1 MEYDKKLLSM
11 APKGSAADLCIMQ
24 FRQLA
29 AAGRYMNHSSK
40 MRYHTYTPAEALT
53 VLRQEPHLDMIMT
66 ALTSSHHSQCM
77 LLPEEPL
84 HSEMQTYLQAIC
96 SYRAQRVSESGSVP
110 VVVLANIDYSFEQH
124 KYVCQSLRDVAH
136 HCRPDL
142 VMMSSLSVVPTALR
156 ALLQDGL
163 MRLLV
168 DPQAYTDQPKIMLR
182 KSERLVD
189 NGGVKASGSSLHH
202 SLATRV
208 TAVPWVL
215 SLDDFLAR
223 ELLAR

>member
-1 MEYDKKLLSM
+1 
-11 APKGSAADLCIMQ
+11 
-24 FRQLA
+24 
-29 AAGRYMNHSSK
+29 GRYMNHSSQ

-53 VLRQEPHLDMIMT
+53 VLGQEPHLNMIMT
-66 ALTSSHHSQCM
+66 ALTSSHHSECM

-84 HSEMQTYLQAIC
+84 HLDMQTYLQAIC
-96 SYRAQRVSESGSVP
+96 SYRAQRIQESCSVP
-110 VVVLANIDYSFEQH
+110 VVVLANIDYSFEQQ

-136 HCRPDL
+136 QCQPEV

-156 ALLQDGL
+156 SLLQDGF

-168 DPQAYTDQPKIMLR
+168 DPRAYADRPKIILR

-215 SLDDFLAR
+215 SLDDFLAQ